1 MPYEYTP
8 SGNRFTIEQVE
19 DKISSVDGVEVVDD
33 GALTFVME
41 DEETVQLV
49 AEIIASQER
58 DAANKRMYDN
68 AKQFY
73 EMSEGIQNLIY

>member
-19 DKISSVDGVEVVDD
+19 DEISGVDGAEVVDD

-41 DEETVQLV
+41 DEETARIV

-58 DAANKRMYDN
+58 DAANKRMYNN
-68 AKQFY
+68 AKQLC
-73 EMSEGIQNLIY
+73 EMSEGIYNIIY